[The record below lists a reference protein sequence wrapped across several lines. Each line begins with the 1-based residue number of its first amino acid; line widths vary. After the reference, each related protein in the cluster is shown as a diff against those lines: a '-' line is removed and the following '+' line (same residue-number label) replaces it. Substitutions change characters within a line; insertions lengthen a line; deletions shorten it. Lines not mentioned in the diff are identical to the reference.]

1 MRGMAIYS
9 IKDLENLSGI
19 KAHTLRIWEQRYGII
34 TPSRTETNIRTY
46 SDEEL
51 KRVLNIALLQ
61 DKGGFKISAIANMSE
76 AEMASHILHLSES
89 QFDFPDQIQA
99 LTLAMMDLD
108 EAKFQL
114 LTKNMIQ
121 AHGFES
127 YMLNVIYPFM
137 RRLGTLWLSG
147 SVGPAQEHFI
157 SHLIRQKLV
166 ASIDA
171 QDLSLKPDAKKF
183 LLYLPEGELHEIG
196 LLFANYVFRARKHS
210 VVYLGQSLPYEELLL
225 AYEIHQPDYIF
236 SVFTSEP
243 NVELIDNYV
252 AQMAKDL
259 PNAQVLLTG
268 YQILQPGRQIPS
280 NIHVIPDFQGLIDLA
295 NA

>member
-1 MRGMAIYS
+1 MAIYS